1 MSRSVITHIVSHR
14 SVNSLAFGFSENEL
28 CEVLGRPEK
37 VQRNY
42 TGEVEYLYG
51 DEIYRCF
58 EDQLVECTIP
68 DAGRFTVNG
77 VEVLS
82 LFEWLAGCTDSVD
95 RARFRIS
102 PSHGIAYD
110 FRDPSKGSITV
121 FAKGRWDALLFQ
133 DAVKG

>member
-1 MSRSVITHIVSHR
+1 MSPSAVTHIVSHR
-14 SVNSLAFGFSENEL
+14 SVNGLAFGFSEKEL
-28 CEVLGRPEK
+28 RETLGRPEK

-51 DEIYRCF
+51 NEIYRCF

-68 DAGRFTVNG
+68 DVGRFTVNG

-82 LFEWLAGCTDSVD
+82 LFEWLAGCNDSID

-102 PSHGIAYD
+102 PSQGIAYD
-110 FRDPSKGSITV
+110 FRKPGHGSVTV
-121 FAKGRWDALLFQ
+121 FAKGRWDALLYQ
-133 DAVKG
+133 DASRS